1 MIEVFRRLNVKVSCL
16 GNHEMD
22 FGLERMEELIEK
34 TRPTTWLMS
43 NIKEI
48 KMDDKTGKTTED
60 YLARGL
66 QRYTIINH

>member
-43 NIKEI
+43 NIIEI
-48 KMDDKTGKTTED
+48 KSDEKTGKTTRED
-60 YLARGL
+60 LARGL
-66 QRYTIINH
+66 KRYEIINH

>member
-1 MIEVFRRLNVKVSCL
+1 
-16 GNHEMD
+16 MD